1 MAIEIND
8 LGSTI
13 SILNDGEYTIIT
25 KQDASIAL
33 NGSIVALI
41 DFSGQRYEYNFADVS
56 VPSEASGADLAATL
70 NTYLQTAGGGGG
82 VGTLQQVTNLGNSTT
97 NDIEFGTGKGILLNN
112 DSRLREGTID
122 AGTGGS
128 KGISQICG
136 VGYELKWEAGSQ
148 YVMDGNGLLVREVN
162 HKFNITPTV
171 TNDDSEGFYVGSRWI
186 LDDGTIYTCTDASTG
201 AAVWDVQFPVIS
213 LKVSLTAAQIFSIN
227 TNPVNI
233 GLPASGVGFY
243 YRIIA
248 FDARLNYNS
257 VPFDVGYLYLKS
269 STIISNTGPAQNLV
283 VQETQNVICQTK
295 WDPFQTNNVAENDVL
310 VIGGDSDA
318 TVGDSTIDCYIS
330 VQKVK
335 L

>member
-56 VPSEASGADLAATL
+56 IPLEASGADLAATL
-70 NTYLQTAGGGGG
+70 NDYLQTSGGGGG
-82 VGTLQQVTNLGNSTT
+82 SVGTLQQVTNLGNSTT

-112 DSRLREGTID
+112 DSRLREGTTD

-128 KGISQICG
+128 KGIAQICA

-148 YVMDGNGLLVREVN
+148 YVMDGNGLLIREVN
-162 HKFNITPTV
+162 HKFNIAPTV

-201 AAVWDVQFPVIS
+201 AAVWAVQFPIIN
-213 LKVSLTAAQIFSIN
+213 LKVSLSAAQIKTANSV
-227 TNPVNI
+227 PVNI
-233 GLPASGVGFY
+233 GLAASGAGFY
-243 YRIIA
+243 YRVVNA
-248 FDARLNYNS
+248 DVRVDYNS
-257 VPFDVGYLYLKS
+257 IQFTNTTLYFGSHSTGASQREFNQLAVAYDLFKPTIESVVLTSSIVENGVINIWSEADSAVG
-269 STIISNTGPAQNLV
+269 N
-283 VQETQNVICQTK
+283 
-295 WDPFQTNNVAENDVL
+295 
-310 VIGGDSDA
+310 
-318 TVGDSTIDCYIS
+318 STIDCYIS